1 MLHLNF
7 ALNLTNLADQMIDEI
22 SRCWKNPFEAPVVIF
37 PDPKLEQWFRLRWVQ
52 KKGVI
57 ANLEVTTIDKF
68 LFRVLSHGDSSKQKI
83 STDILRNVLLAFL
96 KGNTLQ
102 QNTPILRELHSYL
115 DGETGEIDD
124 AKLFDF
130 ANTLAG
136 LFLEYETSRPGN
148 FISPLQS
155 DHHEGL
161 LAYWKQ
167 GDLRDF
173 FSTKDRPVPKEKWQ
187 RHIYAKLFH
196 NDGGESLLTKTFKAT
211 VKRTNQK
218 TEFLTL
224 PYLFSQCNNNFD
236 CDRPVF
242 IFGLSGMGQFYRVI
256 LQEIANQK
264 EVYAYIQNP

>member
-196 NDGGESLLTKTFKAT
+196 NDGLGRDGVGGDDLGPGEPDAFGEGLVAGKKLLCHYFSASILIAPG
-211 VKRTNQK
+211 RHSFRQMPQPLQK
-218 TEFLTL
+218 
-224 PYLFSQCNNNFD
+224 S
-236 CDRPVF
+236 
-242 IFGLSGMGQFYRVI
+242 
-256 LQEIANQK
+256 
-264 EVYAYIQNP
+264 

>member
-7 ALNLTNLADQMIDEI
+7 ALSLEHLADKMIDEV
-22 SRCWKNPFEAPVVIF
+22 SSCWKNPFEAPIVIF

-57 ANLEVTTIDKF
+57 ANLEITTIDKF
-68 LFRVLSHGDSSKQKI
+68 LFRVLSHGDTSKQKI

-96 KGNTLQ
+96 KGEALQ
-102 QNTPILRELHSYL
+102 KNTPILKELHSYL

-155 DHHEGL
+155 EHHEGL

-173 FSTKDRPVPKEKWQ
+173 FSTRDRIVPKEKWQ
-187 RHIYAKLFH
+187 RHICVYCKYGYDDRYV
-196 NDGGESLLTKTFKAT
+196 DGYKSC
-211 VKRTNQK
+211 
-218 TEFLTL
+218 
-224 PYLFSQCNNNFD
+224 YIC
-236 CDRPVF
+236 
-242 IFGLSGMGQFYRVI
+242 IYR
-256 LQEIANQK
+256 K
-264 EVYAYIQNP
+264 